1 MRGIDGIADI
11 FGRRMQSTALKVEYS
26 VLFDF
31 KEQNATD
38 LDSAYAHLVSELTA
52 AVTNGN
58 FTYTHTLI
66 HSYTHTLIHYTHILH
81 TLIHYTHTLH
91 TLIHYTHTL
100 HTLIH
105 YTHTGNFTSRLVSV
119 SASYGDSVSV
129 SNVYSE

>member
-66 HSYTHTLIHYTHILH
+66 HSYTHTLIHS
-81 TLIHYTHTLH
+81 YTHTLH
-91 TLIHYTHTL
+91 SYTTHTHTL
-100 HTLIH
+100 HPYT
-105 YTHTGNFTSRLVSV
+105 THTHTLH
-119 SASYGDSVSV
+119 SYTTHTHTLHS
-129 SNVYSE
+129 YR